1 MAIFETMTLER
12 PNAPVWI
19 IFLGDLFICFISI
32 WAAYFLRFNFRIP
45 SEELPTLPLIF
56 LVVLLVRALSALVF
70 QTHRG
75 IIRFTNT
82 KDVERIFLS
91 IAVGSTVFLAINPI
105 LFLIKQAYLIP
116 FSIIIIDGILSVFLM
131 VISRI
136 VIKSIFYEINGG
148 RKEKTNVVIYGAGET
163 GITSKKAI
171 ERDAGAKY
179 KVIAYIDDD
188 NNKVGKKLQGCF
200 IRSSSELKEILEQND
215 VKLLII
221 AIEQV
226 LPLRKKE
233 VIDICLASNTKI
245 FNVPPVKSW
254 INGELSFKQIKK
266 ININDLLER
275 DPIQLDLQ
283 LIRNDLAGKVVLV
296 TGAAGSIGSE
306 LVKQIIPFKPLKLI
320 LVDQAES
327 PLYEL
332 ERDLND
338 DALAEGFEVVI
349 GDIRSESRMR
359 RVFEHFK
366 PQLVFHA
373 AAYKHVPLMEHNPS
387 EALLTNVMG
396 TRILADLAAEFNVLK
411 FVMVSTDKAVNPT
424 NVMGASK
431 RIAEMYVQSL
441 GQTCSTKFITTRF
454 GNVLGS
460 NGSVIPIFKK
470 QIERGGP
477 VTVTHPEITRYF
489 MTIPEACQLV
499 LEAGTIGQGGEIFI
513 FDMGKSVKIIDLVRK
528 MIKLYGLTVGK
539 DIEIIYTGL
548 RPGEK
553 LYEELLND
561 QENTLP
567 THHPQIMRATVQ
579 EFEYERINNQVN
591 ELVTLFSSQNNLDI
605 VSYMKT
611 IVPEYKSNN
620 SIFEKLD

>member
-226 LPLRKKE
+226 LPLRKQE

-283 LIRNDLAGKVVLV
+283 LIRNDIAGKVVLV

>member
-1 MAIFETMTLER
+1 MAIFETMSLER

-45 SEELPTLPLIF
+45 QEEIVTLPLVF
-56 LVVLLVRALSALVF
+56 LVVLLIRAISALLF

-91 IAVGSTVFLAINPI
+91 IAAGATFFLAVNPI
-105 LFLIKQAYLIP
+105 MLLLKQAYLIP

-136 VIKSIFYEINGG
+136 VIKSIFFEINGG
-148 RKEKTNVVIYGAGET
+148 RKEKTNVIIYGAGET
-163 GITSKKAI
+163 GITAKKAI

-188 NNKVGKKLQGCF
+188 ANKVGKKLQGNS
-200 IRSSSELKEILEQND
+200 IRPTSELNDIIEQYD

-221 AIEQV
+221 AIENV
-226 LPLRKKE
+226 LPARKQE

-283 LIRNDLAGKVVLV
+283 LIRKELAGKIVLV

-338 DALAEGFEVVI
+338 DTLADGFEVVV

-387 EALLTNVMG
+387 EALLTNVLG
-396 TRILADLAAEFNVLK
+396 TRILADLSAEFDVLK

-431 RIAEMYVQSL
+431 RIAEMYVQSI
-441 GQTCSTKFITTRF
+441 GQKSSTKFITTRF

-477 VTVTHPEITRYF
+477 ITVTHPEITRYF

-591 ELVTLFSSQNNLDI
+591 ELITLFSSQNNIDI
-605 VSYMKT
+605 VSFMKS

>member
-1 MAIFETMTLER
+1 MAIFESMTLER

-45 SEELPTLPLIF
+45 PEEIVTLPLVF
-56 LVVLLVRALSALVF
+56 LAVLLIRAISFSIF

-91 IAVGSTVFLAINPI
+91 IASGSTFFLVINPI
-105 LFLIKQAYLIP
+105 LLLFNQAYLIP
-116 FSIIIIDGILSVFLM
+116 FSIIIIDGIISVFLM

-148 RKEKTNVVIYGAGET
+148 NKIKTNVIIYGAGET
-163 GITSKKAI
+163 GITARKAI

-179 KVIAYIDDD
+179 RVIAYIDDD
-188 NNKVGKKLQGCF
+188 ANKVGKKLQGNF
-200 IRSSSELKEILEQND
+200 IRSTSELNDIIEQND

-226 LPLRKKE
+226 LPARKQK
-233 VIDICLASNTKI
+233 VIDVCLASNTKI
-245 FNVPPVKSW
+245 LNVPPVKSW

-306 LVKQIIPFKPLKLI
+306 LIKQIIPFKPLKII

-327 PLYEL
+327 PLYDL

-338 DALAEGFEVVI
+338 DALAGGFEVVI

-387 EALLTNVMG
+387 EALLTNVLG
-396 TRILADLAAEFNVLK
+396 TRILADLSAEYNVLK

-561 QENTLP
+561 QENTMP

-579 EFEYERINNQVN
+579 EFDFEHINNQVN
-591 ELVTLFSSQNNLDI
+591 ELTNLFSSQNNFDI

-611 IVPEYKSNN
+611 MVPEYKSNN

>member
-1 MAIFETMTLER
+1 LAIFETMTLER

-45 SEELPTLPLIF
+45 PEEIVALPLVF
-56 LVVLLVRALSALVF
+56 LVVLFVRAISSLIF

-91 IAVGSTVFLAINPI
+91 IAAGSTFFLGINPI
-105 LFLIKQAYLIP
+105 LLLFKQAYLIP

-148 RKEKTNVVIYGAGET
+148 NKIKTNVIIYGAGET
-163 GITSKKAI
+163 GITAKKAI

-188 NNKVGKKLQGCF
+188 SNKVGKKLQGNF
-200 IRSSSELKEILEQND
+200 IRSASELHDIIEQHD

-221 AIEQV
+221 AIEQL
-226 LPLRKKE
+226 LPARKQE
-233 VIDICLASNTKI
+233 VIDICLSSNTKI

-283 LIRNDLAGKVVLV
+283 LIRNDIAGKVVLV

-306 LVKQIIPFKPLKLI
+306 LVKQIIPFKPLKII

-327 PLYEL
+327 PMYEI

-338 DALAEGFEVVI
+338 DALAGRFEVVI

-387 EALLTNVMG
+387 EALLTNVLG
-396 TRILADLAAEFNVLK
+396 TRILADLSAEFNVLK

-441 GQTCSTKFITTRF
+441 GQICSTKFITTRF

-579 EFEYERINNQVN
+579 ELEYERINNQVN
-591 ELVTLFSSQNNLDI
+591 ELITLFSSQNNFDI

-611 IVPEYKSNN
+611 MVPEYKSNN

>member
-338 DALAEGFEVVI
+338 DALAEGFEAVI

>member
-32 WAAYFLRFNFRIP
+32 WAAYFLRFEGNLLEI
-45 SEELPTLPLIF
+45 EAEIALNIF
-56 LVVLLVRALSALVF
+56 LVILCLRALTGLLL
-70 QTHRG
+70 QTHRP
-75 IIRFTNT
+75 ILRFTDT
-82 KDVERIFLS
+82 KDIERIILS
-91 IAVGSTVFLAINPI
+91 ISIGTAVFLLLNPVI
-105 LFLIKQAYLIP
+105 TQFRPKNLIP
-116 FSIIIIDGILSVFLM
+116 YSIIIIEGLLSIFLM
-131 VISRI
+131 TISRFL
-136 VIKSIFYEINGG
+136 IKGLYYKLNSGG
-148 RKEKTNVVIYGAGET
+148 KVKTNVIIYGAGET
-163 GITSKKAI
+163 GITAKKAI

-188 NNKVGKKLQGCF
+188 ANKVGKKLQGNS
-200 IRSSSELKEILEQND
+200 IRPTAELKEILEQFD

-221 AIEQV
+221 AIEQL
-226 LPLRKKE
+226 LPARKQE
-233 VIDICLASNTKI
+233 VIDICLSSNTKI

-283 LIRNDLAGKVVLV
+283 LIRNDITGKVVLV

-338 DALAEGFEVVI
+338 DELAEGFEIVV

-387 EALLTNVMG
+387 EALLTNVLG
-396 TRILADLAAEFNVLK
+396 TRILADLSAEFNVLK

-528 MIKLYGLTVGK
+528 MIKLYGLKVGR
-539 DIEIIYTGL
+539 DIEIVFTGL

-579 EFEYERINNQVN
+579 EFEFERINNQVN
-591 ELVTLFSSQNNLDI
+591 ELITLFSSQNNFDI

-611 IVPEYKSNN
+611 MVPEYKSNN